1 MIQKFKNHF
10 VSGLLVIGPVFL
22 TVIVI
27 RYLVRLTDRLI
38 VNPVFQIL
46 PIEVDAT
53 SKIILTK
60 LLIALLVVL
69 LVSFVGFAT
78 KKFIFKQLFLGWD
91 AILHNIPFFN
101 RLYMSIKEIALAF
114 FGDKSGVFKRVVFL
128 EYPRKGIYVLGFI
141 MTEKRWDI
149 HEKTGKDIVNV
160 FVPSPPNPA
169 TGQFVFVP
177 KEELI
182 EAGITVEE
190 GIRLVISGGAA
201 VPPLK
206 KNGGH

>member
-1 MIQKFKNHF
+1 MLQKFRNHF

-27 RYLVRLTDRLI
+27 NYLVRLTDRLI

-60 LLIALLVVL
+60 LLITLLVIL
-69 LVSFVGFAT
+69 FVSFVGFAT
-78 KKFIFKQLFLGWD
+78 KKFIFRQLFLGWD

-128 EYPRKGIYVLGFI
+128 EYPRKGVYAIAFV
-141 MTEKRWDI
+141 MNERRWEI
-149 HEKTGKDIVNV
+149 HEKTGKDIVTV
-160 FVPSPPNPA
+160 LVPSPPNPA
-169 TGQFVFVP
+169 TGYFIFVP
-177 KEELI
+177 REDLI
-182 EAGITVEE
+182 ESNMTIEE
-190 GIRLVISGGAA
+190 GIRLVISGGAV

-206 KNGGH
+206 KSG

>member
-1 MIQKFKNHF
+1 MLQKFRNHF
-10 VSGLLVIGPVFL
+10 ASGLLVIGPVFL

-27 RYLVRLTDRLI
+27 GYLVKLTDRLV
-38 VNPVFQIL
+38 VNPVFEIL

-53 SKIILTK
+53 FKIILTK
-60 LLIALLVVL
+60 LLIALLVIL

-78 KKFIFKQLFLGWD
+78 KKFIFKQLFSSWD
-91 AILHNIPFFN
+91 TILNNIPFFN
-101 RLYMSIKEIALAF
+101 RLYMSIKEIVLAF
-114 FGDKSGVFKRVVFL
+114 FGYKSGAFKRAVFL